1 MEKQYVN
8 VFVYLDM
15 PNGEAPGI
23 LETDKPNDKVK
34 VAITSILEAGANM
47 YGFTVSEMDV
57 GEGEAVGIVLTHED
71 A

>member
-1 MEKQYVN
+1 MERRYDN
-8 VFVYLDM
+8 IFVYLDM
-15 PNGEAPGI
+15 PNGVAPGI
-23 LETDKPNDKVK
+23 LEADKPSDKVK
-34 VAITSILEAGANM
+34 VAITSVLEAGVGT

>member
-23 LETDKPNDKVK
+23 LAGDKPNDKVK
-34 VAITSILEAGANM
+34 VAITSVFEAGM
-47 YGFTVSEMDV
+47 GTYGFIVSEMDV